1 MYTKKIT
8 KRYYYKW
15 LIILPLIYL
24 IIEILDSIFLKQPLD
39 YSGVIGSSIGAAI
52 GMYIS
57 YSRDSVTMNDKGEM
71 IIEDEFSRKLSLEF
85 NRYFL
90 IILAILGFAGFEI
103 LRWTKTKVVTIDHL
117 AWTLFVLF
125 FSYFIGHA
133 IYNKVKSYPIY
144 SQFAID
150 FSFKLY

>member
-71 IIEDEFSRKLSLEF
+71 IIEDEFSRKLTLEF

-103 LRWTKTKVVTIDHL
+103 LRWTKTKVVTIDYL

-125 FSYFIGHA
+125 FSYFIGLA
-133 IYNKVKSYPIY
+133 IYKNVKS
-144 SQFAID
+144 
-150 FSFKLY
+150 